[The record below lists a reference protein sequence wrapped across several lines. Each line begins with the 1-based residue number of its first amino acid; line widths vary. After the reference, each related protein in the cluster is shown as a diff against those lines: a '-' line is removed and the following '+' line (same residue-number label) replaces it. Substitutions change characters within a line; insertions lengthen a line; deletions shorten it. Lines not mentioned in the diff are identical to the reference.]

1 MKYLF
6 FDVECASVHRGSKMC
21 SFGYVLTDEN
31 LKIIDSKDIMI
42 NPNSEWDWYALEH
55 ILAHPKEYAYH

>member
-6 FDVECASVHRGSKMC
+6 FDVECANVHHGSKMC

-31 LKIIDSKDIMI
+31 LNIIESKV
-42 NPNSEWDWYALEH
+42 LQFVVF
-55 ILAHPKEYAYH
+55 L